1 MQNLAGVGA
10 MEEKPN
16 NSTVDEEKPEL
27 SQVQMAE
34 LMLRLAEIRR
44 EVESQ
49 DEEGKPSKTIKWLL
63 VIAAGLLLVTL
74 IMGNKSCSIF

>member
-1 MQNLAGVGA
+1 
-10 MEEKPN
+10 
-16 NSTVDEEKPEL
+16 
-27 SQVQMAE
+27 MAE
-34 LMLRLAEIRR
+34 LMLRLAEIA

>member
-1 MQNLAGVGA
+1 

-49 DEEGKPSKTIKWLL
+49 DEEMPGVAVQWLA
-63 VIAAGLLLVTL
+63 VVAWAPVTL